1 MTRAATTRARPDRPR
16 AALLAAALTVAGA
29 CAAPP
34 PEPRWMKPG
43 ATQVDLE
50 RDRRECGEQ
59 ASRTAAETT
68 DRSERGEVERG
79 GGAFLRCMNA
89 RGWTQVVDPD
99 ELRDAAP
106 AQREAR

>member
-1 MTRAATTRARPDRPR
+1 VRRRAFPR
-16 AALLAAALTVAGA
+16 RWLLAPAAALALAAA

-43 ATQVDLE
+43 ATPADLE

-59 ASRTAAETT
+59 ASRAAAEVTERT
-68 DRSERGEVERG
+68 ERGEAERG

-99 ELRDAAP
+99 ELREPAP
-106 AQREAR
+106 AQRPTR

>member
-1 MTRAATTRARPDRPR
+1 VTGAGARGASGRARAAVLAG
-16 AALLAAALTVAGA
+16 ALALGAA

-43 ATQVDLE
+43 ATPADLE

-59 ASRTAAETT
+59 AGQVAAETT

-79 GGAFLRCMNA
+79 GGAFMRCMNA

-99 ELRDAAP
+99 ELPGP
-106 AQREAR
+106 AEREPR

>member
-1 MTRAATTRARPDRPR
+1 MRRVMTGRRGTL
-16 AALLAAALTVAGA
+16 ALAGALALGAA

-43 ATQVDLE
+43 AHPADLE

-59 ASRTAAETT
+59 ASKAAAEVT

-79 GGAFLRCMNA
+79 GSAFLRCMNA

-99 ELRDAAP
+99 ELRDPVAP
-106 AQREAR
+106 QR